1 MILDWEIV
9 KHKIKL
15 QYLIIKWK
23 LMKEYIIDNYSEK
36 FIVTLN
42 EKSAAEFNILCDTR
56 SIAHHLALSLNLGT
70 METPLE
76 NPGLFTFIGMV
87 RGLKTYSLSL
97 VSPNLRVDEDADI
110 NDCCQSGCSGCP
122 FFNG

>member
-1 MILDWEIV
+1 
-9 KHKIKL
+9 
-15 QYLIIKWK
+15 
-23 LMKEYIIDNYSEK
+23 MKEYIIDTYSEK
-36 FIVTLN
+36 FLVTLN
-42 EKSAAEFNILCDTR
+42 EESSAEFNILCDTR

-70 METPLE
+70 MQTPLE
-76 NPGLFTFIGMV
+76 NPDLFTFVGMV
-87 RGLKTYSLSL
+87 RGLKTYGLSL